1 MKHTPQGKSRFTS
14 SIIIQISNFG
24 TMLYKFD
31 IPFHVTVQI
40 SRCQTPTT
48 HTKHHK

>member
-1 MKHTPQGKSRFTS
+1 MFRILWDPVILNSGHQTHTSQ
-14 SIIIQISNFG
+14 
-24 TMLYKFD
+24 
-31 IPFHVTVQI
+31 VQI

>member
-1 MKHTPQGKSRFTS
+1 MKYWKNIGHVLDTPQ
-14 SIIIQISNFG
+14 
-24 TMLYKFD
+24 
-31 IPFHVTVQI
+31 VQI